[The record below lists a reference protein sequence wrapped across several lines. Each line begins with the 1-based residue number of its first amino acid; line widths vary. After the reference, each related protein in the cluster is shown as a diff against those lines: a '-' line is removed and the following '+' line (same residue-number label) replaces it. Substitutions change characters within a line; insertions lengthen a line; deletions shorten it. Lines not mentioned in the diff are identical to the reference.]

1 MKSYAPTEAL
11 RRIQECVKRR
21 DILWTYHVFMRMQGR
36 CIPRS
41 TILDSVDS
49 YEIIESYPEDK
60 YMASYL
66 VRAECGADVVHVLFA
81 FDIADKFVR
90 IITTY
95 RPDAA
100 LWSEDGRKRR

>member
-1 MKSYAPTEAL
+1 
-11 RRIQECVKRR
+11 
-21 DILWTYHVFMRMQGR
+21 
-36 CIPRS
+36 
-41 TILDSVDS
+41 
-49 YEIIESYPEDK
+49 
-60 YMASYL
+60 MASYL
-66 VRAECGADVVHVLFA
+66 VRAECGADFVHVLFA